1 MICLVAWLFY
11 NILSLL
17 LAMHTLNLIFPLKSL
32 LNFLT
37 AFLLQALLYLMPY
50 PSPNGLIFFLASL
63 SKKFILELTLPW
75 NVIFKLLILVKSN
88 RNASLISDLRSFSFY
103 RPNIL
108 LSRLDQEPFFSKSSI
123 DTFASLPPAK
133 SSIPKTFVPAFLAL
147 LYSALALFPL
157 SLRPLLDLT
166 TTSLSGLPHLDPYY
180 FRFVTRS

>member
-50 PSPNGLIFFLASL
+50 PAPNGLIFFLASL

-108 LSRLDQEPFFSKSSI
+108 LSRLDQEPFPPSP
-123 DTFASLPPAK
+123 ASTLLLPSPLQ
-133 SSIPKTFVPAFLAL
+133 SL
-147 LYSALALFPL
+147 LSQ
-157 SLRPLLDLT
+157 RPLFRPFSPCCTLLL
-166 TTSLSGLPHLDPYY
+166 LSFRYHSDP
-180 FRFVTRS
+180 S